1 MGPGKVLWGPG
12 EGRERGFLNHGVY
25 TSGCPTRADPR
36 LLSAALRAGT
46 KEGRGGEGRG
56 VERLGGHAP
65 EGTELGDPGAQAQA
79 TAGLEL
85 QFRAQGGAWGEGSER
100 RQLGCL
106 KGSGSGAGCV
116 CVCVLAQSVQLFLP
130 PHGLSPARLLCPW
143 NTPDKML
150 E

>member
-1 MGPGKVLWGPG
+1 M
-12 EGRERGFLNHGVY
+12 
-25 TSGCPTRADPR
+25 
-36 LLSAALRAGT
+36 
-46 KEGRGGEGRG
+46 
-56 VERLGGHAP
+56 ERLGGHAP